1 MHDLLMGGSRA
12 EEVTRSCELAWQQ
25 FGRLDENGHLFLRE
39 DSRQEGQ
46 PPEPLQGCVA
56 RRAAEHVEP
65 GFVRTH
71 YPAHV
76 RDVLVHGDDGLI
88 STRPTGSG
96 ESAGA
101 RMDLGVGD
109 HGWMAA

>member
-1 MHDLLMGGSRA
+1 M
-12 EEVTRSCELAWQQ
+12 V
-25 FGRLDENGHLFLRE
+25 
-39 DSRQEGQ
+39 
-46 PPEPLQGCVA
+46 
-56 RRAAEHVEP
+56 P

-71 YPAHV
+71 YPAQV

-101 RMDLGVGD
+101 RMDLGVAD